1 MDLSRFPRIKFTNFQ
16 TPLEK
21 LEHLSKELNGPNIY
35 IKRDDLLGLTA
46 GGNKT
51 RKLEFLVA
59 DAKQKGADTLITI
72 GGVQS
77 NHCRLTL
84 AAAVKEKMKCIL
96 ILEESKATEFDTLTN
111 GNFFLYQLLGA
122 DSVKVVPHG
131 TDLLEEMKKAKEQV
145 IEDGGKPYTIPVGGS
160 NVVGATGY
168 VACAQEIVQQTFDLG
183 IELQH
188 VVCASGSAGMHSG
201 LVAGFAANHSKVNVI
216 GVNVSREKVEQESN
230 AYRLAQDLNAHLGL
244 EKNIP
249 REAITCY
256 DEYVGPGYALPTAEM
271 VEAVKLMAST
281 EGILLDPVYTGKT
294 MAGLI
299 DLIRKGYFQSSDNVL
314 FIHSGGA
321 PALYAYTSAFQD

>member
-1 MDLSRFPRIKFTNFQ
+1 MDLSRFPRIKYTNFK

-21 LEHLSKELNGPNIY
+21 LNQLSKELNGPNIY

-96 ILEESKATEFDTLTN
+96 ILEESKATDFDTLTN
-111 GNFFLYQLLGA
+111 GNYFLYQLLGA
-122 DSVKVVPHG
+122 DSIKVVPHG
-131 TDLLEEMKKAKEQV
+131 TDLLEEMSKAEEQV
-145 IEDGGKPYTIPVGGS
+145 VATGGKPYTIPIGGS
-160 NVVGATGY
+160 NVIGATGY
-168 VACAQEIVQQTFDLG
+168 VACAQEIVQQTFDYG

-201 LVAGFAANHSKVNVI
+201 LVAGFTANHSKVNVI
-216 GVNVSREKVEQESN
+216 GVNVSRAKEEQERN
-230 AYRLAQDLNAHLGL
+230 AYKLAQELYTHLEL
-244 EKNIP
+244 EGSIP
-249 REAITCY
+249 RDAITCY
-256 DEYVGPGYALPTAEM
+256 DEYVGPGYALPTPKM
-271 VEAVKLMAST
+271 VEAVKLLAST

-299 DLIRKGYFQSSDNVL
+299 DLVRKGYFKSNDNVL

-321 PALYAYTSAFQD
+321 PALYAYTSAFQE